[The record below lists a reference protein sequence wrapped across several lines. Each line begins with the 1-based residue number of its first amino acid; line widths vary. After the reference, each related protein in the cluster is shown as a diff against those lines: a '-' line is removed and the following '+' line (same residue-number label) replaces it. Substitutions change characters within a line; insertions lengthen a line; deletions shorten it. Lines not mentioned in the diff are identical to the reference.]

1 MNTFLIITY
10 IGAAILCFA
19 YAALIGIFTVG
30 WFRLS
35 RPGSS
40 GLPPTTFVT
49 IIIAARNEE
58 ANLGECLNAIADQDY
73 PQELFDVLVVD
84 DHSADGTPELVRKI
98 ISDQPLRKL
107 KLLTLDAGIQGKK
120 AAIALAMNYAKGE
133 WIVTTDADCRM
144 DNQWLA
150 TLMYC
155 TGDEHLKMLL
165 APVVFS
171 RTKSVFGQLQ
181 ELEFMSLIAAS
192 AGAARV
198 GLPIMCNGANL
209 AYRKNAFDEINGYGA
224 DQKFASGDDMF
235 LLIKI
240 RKTLGSRAIR
250 FVKSLSAIVT
260 TSSATT
266 LSAFVN
272 QRLRWVSKSRGYRD
286 AWVLITS
293 AVVYAFSL
301 STLVS
306 MLAWAVGL
314 SGPLVPVTFFS
325 LKLLVDFPLLA
336 AYGRF
341 VNRRR
346 LLLWYVPLQFIYPV
360 YVALIGVMGNVLL
373 YRWKG
378 RELR

>member
-1 MNTFLIITY
+1 
-10 IGAAILCFA
+10 
-19 YAALIGIFTVG
+19 
-30 WFRLS
+30 
-35 RPGSS
+35 
-40 GLPPTTFVT
+40 
-49 IIIAARNEE
+49 
-58 ANLGECLNAIADQDY
+58 
-73 PQELFDVLVVD
+73 
-84 DHSADGTPELVRKI
+84 
-98 ISDQPLRKL
+98 
-107 KLLTLDAGIQGKK
+107 
-120 AAIALAMNYAKGE
+120 
-133 WIVTTDADCRM
+133 
-144 DNQWLA
+144 
-150 TLMYC
+150 
-155 TGDEHLKMLL
+155 
-165 APVVFS
+165 
-171 RTKSVFGQLQ
+171 
-181 ELEFMSLIAAS
+181 
-192 AGAARV
+192 
-198 GLPIMCNGANL
+198 
-209 AYRKNAFDEINGYGA
+209 
-224 DQKFASGDDMF
+224 
-235 LLIKI
+235 
-240 RKTLGSRAIR
+240 
-250 FVKSLSAIVT
+250 VKSLSAIVT

-336 AYGRF
+336 AYGHF